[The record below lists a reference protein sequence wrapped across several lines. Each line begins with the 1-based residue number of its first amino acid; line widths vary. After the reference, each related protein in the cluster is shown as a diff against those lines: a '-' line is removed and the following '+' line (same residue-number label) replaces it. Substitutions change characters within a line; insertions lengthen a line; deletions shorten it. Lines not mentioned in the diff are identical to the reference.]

1 MHYKIASFI
10 LNASKHQTGSREV
23 YIAQPDSQKEGLA
36 GKIFFVAEIGGKKTE
51 AKAAID
57 FILDSINRYYYED
70 EKIFLQDKVEG
81 LTLENIFEAAVAKI
95 NKALSDFLNAEK
107 IFLQPDE
114 SSITLGLIFEDKLYF
129 TNFGRNKAFLIYEQD
144 ESYELINVETSATE
158 VPVSESG
165 DTSLNPKFFS
175 SVISGSVPPASYFLF
190 SNDVLA
196 EYLSNKELINI
207 ITKLPPMV
215 AAEQIKA
222 TLAKLNSYV
231 PFLGIII
238 KNTFGLSLSEL
249 KEDVQ
254 AEAQKSA
261 HNSISHLNSTEARTE
276 KMLAPTG
283 LFNFKKLSNLYQQLT
298 KRKLRP
304 VDRQEQKSEIDQEI
318 RTKSLKNSQ
327 IRTNSNLI
335 KDKIFFGRSQ
345 SKFSNVFKAIFKTVI
360 NIFNPN
366 FWSNILRVTK
376 KGFSNL
382 HPRNKGIFFLLIAIV
397 LLLFFSL
404 STTRSNNR
412 KKAQDLAFTESIA
425 SLESRKDQLEP
436 YLLYDNLEG
445 AKTLIGDILLSLDE
459 ISFRTSEQEEK
470 INNLRAEVLLSKAK
484 VQKLVTINDPELVY
498 NYQDYNASAETRN
511 IVIRDDIIYAADPL
525 AKAVYVYNTKDNEAD
540 SILLSGEIASL
551 DHPLLYEDKIYYL
564 NDKSLIS
571 LDKDGDKVSRFSI
584 QGFGA
589 DDRFDDFAFFGS
601 NLYTLSAS
609 NNQIYKLT
617 KQGSN
622 YLNRSNWL
630 KNEASL
636 GNSVSMAVT
645 GDILILKNDGKLDK
659 FRSGLSQEFSLTGI
673 DPNLDSASIL
683 KYLNDKLYILDRNS
697 KRLIVFELDA
707 SLRQQYVFPGL
718 NNIKDFTVAN
728 DYKHAY
734 ILNDDSVYKIDLE

>member
-1 MHYKIASFI
+1 M
-10 LNASKHQTGSREV
+10 
-23 YIAQPDSQKEGLA
+23 
-36 GKIFFVAEIGGKKTE
+36 AEIGGKKSD

-107 IFLQPDE
+107 IFLQPEE
-114 SSITLGLIFEDKLYF
+114 SSVTLGLIFEDKLYF

-158 VPVSESG
+158 EPVSEPG
-165 DTSLNPKFFS
+165 DKSLNNKFFS

-190 SNDVLA
+190 SNDVLV

-215 AAEQIKA
+215 AAEQIKT

-238 KNTFGLSLSEL
+238 KNTFGLSLAET
-249 KEDVQ
+249 KEDLQV
-254 AEAQKSA
+254 EVQKSA

-283 LFNFKKLSNLYQQLT
+283 LFNFKKLTNIYFSLI
-298 KRKLRP
+298 KRKAKPLGSR
-304 VDRQEQKSEIDQEI
+304 EQKSEIDQVI
-318 RTKSLKNSQ
+318 RTKSLKNSKAP
-327 IRTNSNLI
+327 TKSNLI

-345 SKFSNVFKAIFKTVI
+345 SKFTNFFKAIFKIVI

-366 FWSNILRVTK
+366 FWSNLLRSTR
-376 KGFSNL
+376 KGFSSL
-382 HPRNKGIFFLLIAIV
+382 RPRNKGIFFLLIAAV
-397 LLLFFSL
+397 LVLIFSI

-459 ISFRTSEQEEK
+459 IAFRTNEQEEK

-484 VQKLVTINDPELVY
+484 VQKLVTINEPELVY

-511 IVIRDDIIYAADPL
+511 IVMRDDRIYAADPL
-525 AKAVYVYNTKDNEAD
+525 AKAIYVYNTKANEAD
-540 SILLSGEIASL
+540 SILLSGEI
-551 DHPLLYEDKIYYL
+551 
-564 NDKSLIS
+564 
-571 LDKDGDKVSRFSI
+571 V
-584 QGFGA
+584 
-589 DDRFDDFAFFGS
+589 
-601 NLYTLSAS
+601 
-609 NNQIYKLT
+609 
-617 KQGSN
+617 
-622 YLNRSNWL
+622 
-630 KNEASL
+630 
-636 GNSVSMAVT
+636 
-645 GDILILKNDGKLDK
+645 
-659 FRSGLSQEFSLTGI
+659 
-673 DPNLDSASIL
+673 
-683 KYLNDKLYILDRNS
+683 
-697 KRLIVFELDA
+697 
-707 SLRQQYVFPGL
+707 
-718 NNIKDFTVAN
+718 
-728 DYKHAY
+728 
-734 ILNDDSVYKIDLE
+734 